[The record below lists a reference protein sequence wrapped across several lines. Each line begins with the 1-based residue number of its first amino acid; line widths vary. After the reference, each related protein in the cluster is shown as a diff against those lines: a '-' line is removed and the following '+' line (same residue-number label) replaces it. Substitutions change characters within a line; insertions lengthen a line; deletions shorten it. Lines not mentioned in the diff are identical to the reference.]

1 MDEYLNGNEIVYGV
15 RSNRDS
21 DTWFKRT
28 TAQEFYKFLR
38 LMGVETVYNHAD
50 YRLISSH
57 VLQYFA
63 EFKEVNIFLRAM
75 LPLVGF
81 SSTAVYYE

>member
-1 MDEYLNGNEIVYGV
+1 MDAMVDEYLNGNEIVYGV

-38 LMGVETVYNHAD
+38 LMGVGHGQEAMPLSQLFEVLFD
-50 YRLISSH
+50 SS
-57 VLQYFA
+57 VVVKYP
-63 EFKEVNIFLRAM
+63 IF
-75 LPLVGF
+75 
-81 SSTAVYYE
+81 

>member
-1 MDEYLNGNEIVYGV
+1 
-15 RSNRDS
+15 
-21 DTWFKRT
+21 
-28 TAQEFYKFLR
+28 
-38 LMGVETVYNHAD
+38 MGVETVYNHAD

-63 EFKEVNIFLRAM
+63 EFKEVNIFLRGM

>member
-1 MDEYLNGNEIVYGV
+1 MDAMVDEYLNGNEIVYGV

-57 VLQYFA
+57 VLQYSA
-63 EFKEVNIFLRAM
+63 
-75 LPLVGF
+75 
-81 SSTAVYYE
+81 